1 MNPNFCMF
9 QKIILLFLSTSTRC
23 YDESNNLQ
31 SSDKNDSCK
40 ITNCFAKTHIYLIKA
55 DNKLTFM
62 IAMSK
67 IKKHTYI

>member
-1 MNPNFCMF
+1 MMN
-9 QKIILLFLSTSTRC
+9 
-23 YDESNNLQ
+23 SNNLQ
-31 SSDKNDSCK
+31 RSSNKNNSCK